1 MVADKMH
8 SRGNGPLQHLVRQPA
23 SGRANNGGLRIGEME
38 RDSIIGHGIAGFL
51 RESMMERS
59 DAFKVQID
67 TRSGLICYDD
77 NPSHKKQTVPLP
89 YCMKLLIQELQS
101 ISIAPRIITENTICN
116 IPVFEYLRKESIYR
130 CEIYGL

>member
-1 MVADKMH
+1 MH
-8 SRGNGPLQHLVRQPA
+8 SRGTGPLQHLVRQPA

-67 TRSGLICYDD
+67 TETGLISYDD
-77 NPSHKKQTVPLP
+77 NVHTKKMVSMP
-89 YCMKLLIQELQS
+89 YCMKLLLQELQQL
-101 ISIAPRIITENTICN
+101 P
-116 IPVFEYLRKESIYR
+116 L
-130 CEIYGL
+130 G